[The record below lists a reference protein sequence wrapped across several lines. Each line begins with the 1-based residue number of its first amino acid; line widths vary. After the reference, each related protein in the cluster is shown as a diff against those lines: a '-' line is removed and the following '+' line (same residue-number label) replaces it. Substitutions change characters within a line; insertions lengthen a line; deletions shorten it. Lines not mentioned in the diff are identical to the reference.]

1 MVVRC
6 WRLPGSQGGCQ
17 MNPERRLGAQLNPKS
32 LCSLFSN
39 ADRGKSLPFP
49 GTLRAICGWAPP
61 ETLFA
66 QVYQRT
72 ASDLPHPRT
81 HGGVRNN
88 KSKPEVSIPSLLC
101 SHPARITLPEP
112 SGLGSPALSAFL
124 FQLDKLIFQATSELR
139 KVWGSW
145 RNPLLKNAKSFYLFF
160 LTLLSY
166 NLLLLGAL
174 SSLTKNQY
182 PLHICKVLSGG
193 KSAPCPSQ

>member
-1 MVVRC
+1 MLTVG
-6 WRLPGSQGGCQ
+6 RLCLSRHAESNLGLGS
-17 MNPERRLGAQLNPKS
+17 PK
-32 LCSLFSN
+32 
-39 ADRGKSLPFP
+39 
-49 GTLRAICGWAPP
+49 
-61 ETLFA
+61 TLFA

-72 ASDLPHPRT
+72 ASHLPHPRT

-88 KSKPEVSIPSLLC
+88 KGKLEVSIPSLLC
-101 SHPARITLPEP
+101 SHPAQIALHEP
-112 SGLGSPALSAFL
+112 PSLTSPTLSAFL
-124 FQLDKLIFQATSELR
+124 FQLDKLIFQATFELW

-182 PLHICKVLSGG
+182 SLHICKVLSGG